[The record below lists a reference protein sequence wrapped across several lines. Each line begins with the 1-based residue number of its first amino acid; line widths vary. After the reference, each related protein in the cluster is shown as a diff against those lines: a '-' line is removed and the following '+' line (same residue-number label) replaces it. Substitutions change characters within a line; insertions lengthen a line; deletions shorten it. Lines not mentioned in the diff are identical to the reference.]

1 MVGDGG
7 VYGLASLLLLLESL
21 FFYTSRR
28 LRRDQCNKCMLTYI
42 HTLDHYRER
51 GKTKLV
57 YLLHTD
63 LKGKVPT
70 KIVEAALP
78 DMQLSYFSNLCKI
91 IKESAE
97 RT

>member
-1 MVGDGG
+1 MINVIIKMYVDI
-7 VYGLASLLLLLESL
+7 
-21 FFYTSRR
+21 YT
-28 LRRDQCNKCMLTYI
+28 
-42 HTLDHYRER
+42 HTHYRER

-78 DMQLSYFSNLCKI
+78 DMQLSYFSNLRKI

-97 RT
+97 KT